1 MKKYLLMLALPFMA
15 LSISAEEASTL
26 NAVCVAL
33 KSGDSKYV
41 AFSDQPTIKAE
52 DGKLYVVSAVDNKQ
66 LVLADLSDVEKI
78 SAESYVFTP
87 TGIKPLVVNG
97 KDVEEIY
104 NIDGTK
110 ATTIVP
116 GRIYIIKSQGKTR
129 KVVK

>member
-52 DGKLYVVSAVDNKQ
+52 DG
-66 LVLADLSDVEKI
+66 
-78 SAESYVFTP
+78 
-87 TGIKPLVVNG
+87 
-97 KDVEEIY
+97 
-104 NIDGTK
+104 
-110 ATTIVP
+110 
-116 GRIYIIKSQGKTR
+116 
-129 KVVK
+129 